1 MVDENCMRNDWL
13 MAKVVSVKP
22 DNESLVRS
30 PVVKTKSSTLERPIS
45 KLVLLLEN
53 ESKQDQGNIPAEEPE
68 IKD

>member
-1 MVDENCMRNDWL
+1 MDENCRRNDWL

-22 DNESLVRS
+22 DKESLVRS
-30 PVVKTKSSTLERPIS
+30 AVVKTKSSTLERPVS

-53 ESKQDQGNIPAEEPE
+53 ESKEDQGNIPAEEPE